1 MCETTIKIKTELERQ
16 LYDCYLREK
25 SAREKLEVLVNDLKV
40 QVQSLQQQLE
50 NLHQE
55 NQCSKG
61 QKRNEPTEQ
70 AKSNIKFA
78 QSEIEYCTDEDEL
91 AKETEWIRAKSR
103 KKRKLNIS
111 LSPQQQPGTSAQ
123 QQNYGKEPPG
133 KKVPPPPP
141 IIVEGVKNYQTF
153 YDSLIEI
160 QPAESFTAKMMNG
173 DCVKLN
179 AKSEDSYRVIAKL
192 LTEKSYHWYSY
203 ENKQARPIRVVVKKL
218 HSSCQPDRI
227 KDDLAIQGLK
237 IEKVDNKLSWKSKE
251 PLNMFV
257 LSFHNDEDVN
267 KIYGIKNILGC
278 KIEIHPLKNPK
289 LIPQCKRCQAYGHTH
304 KYCQREPRCVK
315 CTGKHLTANCTKSP
329 QDKPKCVHC
338 GLPHPANYR
347 GCEVAKE
354 MQLIKNKNIKKKP
367 DVTTSQQFPPMR
379 HEKQAQKVST
389 QATPKPAQGTNFC
402 SYAQAAKQGSS
413 NIEDKINQI
422 LKCIT
427 TFDKRLEK
435 LECSTKTAVSNNQ
448 K

>member
-1 MCETTIKIKTELERQ
+1 M
-16 LYDCYLREK
+16 
-25 SAREKLEVLVNDLKV
+25 
-40 QVQSLQQQLE
+40 
-50 NLHQE
+50 
-55 NQCSKG
+55 
-61 QKRNEPTEQ
+61 
-70 AKSNIKFA
+70 
-78 QSEIEYCTDEDEL
+78 
-91 AKETEWIRAKSR
+91 
-103 KKRKLNIS
+103 
-111 LSPQQQPGTSAQ
+111 
-123 QQNYGKEPPG
+123 
-133 KKVPPPPP
+133 
-141 IIVEGVKNYQTF
+141 
-153 YDSLIEI
+153 
-160 QPAESFTAKMMNG
+160 
-173 DCVKLN
+173 
-179 AKSEDSYRVIAKL
+179 
-192 LTEKSYHWYSY
+192 
-203 ENKQARPIRVVVKKL
+203 
-218 HSSCQPDRI
+218 
-227 KDDLAIQGLK
+227 QGLK

-267 KIYGIKNILGC
+267 KIYGIKNILGW

-354 MQLIKNKNIKKKP
+354 MQLIKNKNIKKKR
-367 DVTTSQQFPPMR
+367 DMTTFQQFPPMR
-379 HEKQAQKVST
+379 QEKQAQKAST
-389 QATPKPAQGTNFC
+389 QAIPKPTQGTNFC

-413 NIEDKINQI
+413 NMEDKINQI